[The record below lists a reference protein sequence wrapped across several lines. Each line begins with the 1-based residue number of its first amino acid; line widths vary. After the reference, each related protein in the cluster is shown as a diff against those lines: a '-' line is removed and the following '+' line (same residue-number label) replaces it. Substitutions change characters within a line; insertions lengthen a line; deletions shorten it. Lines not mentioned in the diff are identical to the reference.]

1 MNGST
6 QQTEGPARGAAA
18 ALDQLD
24 AGVVVLSSD
33 RKVIHANA
41 SANEIIAVRDGLAM
55 DEEDRLVC
63 TDPESADQLA
73 RLHLRGTG
81 FMQISRGAEVPPHH
95 VRMVPL
101 HLEHG
106 GLVDPGA
113 AVVYLRTPGRVP
125 TVPFSA
131 ELVNRAFSLTPTE
144 SKMAV
149 AIARG
154 HSVRAAAQHLGIAE
168 STGRTLLKR
177 VLSKT
182 GVSRQAQLVHLMF
195 THWAGF
201 PILRGDVDP
210 MAEADDGAAE

>member
-1 MNGST
+1 MS
-6 QQTEGPARGAAA
+6 ARGAVAV
-18 ALDQLD
+18 LDQLE

-33 RKVIHANA
+33 GKVIHANA
-41 SANEIIAVRDGLAM
+41 SANEIFALRDGLAI
-55 DEEDRLVC
+55 DEEARLVC

-81 FMQISRGAEVPPHH
+81 FMQVSRGAEVPPHH

-101 HLEHG
+101 HLQHG
-106 GLVDPGA
+106 ESVDPGA
-113 AVVYLRTPGRVP
+113 AVVYLRTPTRVP

-154 HSVRAAAQHLGIAE
+154 YSVRAAAQHLGIAE

-201 PILRGDVDP
+201 PVLRSDVDP
-210 MAEADDGAAE
+210 TAETDDGTGE